1 MPQVEGG
8 TATVGTPG
16 GGGGGGDKLSQ
27 VQIKQVATLLGI
39 SPAKAKALIT
49 AYHNEHG
56 GTWAQSVKGA
66 YLQGGGSSG
75 STGSSSSSSS
85 GSSGSSS
92 SGGSSGGS
100 TGPSPQALANA
111 KASYANMLKSWGIP
125 ITPGL
130 DRMITQAVASG
141 MGSSMFLQQLRR
153 TKDYARAFKGIM
165 RGDGTL
171 RMTEA
176 QYISGYN
183 QAKDLAA
190 SVGRA
195 FSRDAYGLAIKN
207 GNSPSELKSKIE
219 AIDTLKTNR
228 DVFQQFNEYLVAKGL
243 ADPKKGVTKPEM
255 LQFIM
260 KQGPAQWERE
270 WGTASQA
277 AELAKMEIDVG
288 KPKTGSDISYKELQK
303 LQKNLPQGQ
312 EPDYGQLAE
321 ALKSLPASK
330 LYGYGLT
337 KKSLLTLAYN
347 GKGAAQ
353 IAEVATRALAQYRI
367 AVTEPGAQPNLTQ
380 SQSGTQVLTGR
391 RPTQASE

>member
-1 MPQVEGG
+1 MPVEGG

-39 SPAKAKALIT
+39 SPAKAKTLIT
-49 AYHNEHG
+49 VYHNEHG

-66 YLQGGGSSG
+66 YLQGGGGSG
-75 STGSSSSSSS
+75 STGSSSSSSG

-100 TGPSPQALANA
+100 AGPSPQALANA

-171 RMTEA
+171 RMSEA

-243 ADPKKGVTKPEM
+243 ADPKKGITKPEM

-270 WGTASQA
+270 WSTASQA

-337 KKSLLTLAYN
+337 KKSLLTLAYG

-353 IAEVATRALAQYRI
+353 IAEVATRALAQYRT

-380 SQSGTQVLTGR
+380 SQSGTRVLTGR